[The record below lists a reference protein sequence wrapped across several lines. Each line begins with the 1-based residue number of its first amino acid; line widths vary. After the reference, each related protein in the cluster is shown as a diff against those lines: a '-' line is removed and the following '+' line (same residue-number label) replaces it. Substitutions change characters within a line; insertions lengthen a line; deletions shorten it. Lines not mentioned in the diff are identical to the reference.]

1 MVGIKPLLAM
11 RDREVMISGEMS
23 KCQAPSLSPK
33 LRKIHGAGIT
43 CLAIAALI
51 VIGSVNIVVAQE
63 ITEQEKQLAMTQYT
77 VPYRFD
83 KALKVGNW
91 VKYQIVREGEEPQE
105 MELKVTTKEGRGVWI
120 VEKVAGNEFHLL
132 VDLNKMKL
140 LKCFRIDEKGE
151 KESVTPLGDEEL
163 AKIIEMGKKQM
174 EKEMTDII
182 GWEKGAGKEKVVA
195 AGSIFECSYLEP
207 KFSEEYIERI
217 EDYGTTVIEVKEKSR
232 LYFSK
237 DIPRLLPMQIAFGW
251 MPFIETFEE
260 VKGGFVKSAQMNL
273 ELVGYREQEE

>member
-1 MVGIKPLLAM
+1 MDEHI
-11 RDREVMISGEMS
+11 RR
-23 KCQAPSLSPK
+23 
-33 LRKIHGAGIT
+33 IHGAKIT

-51 VIGSVNIVVAQE
+51 VIGSFNIVVAQE

-83 KALKVGNW
+83 KELKVRDW
-91 VKYQIVREGEEPQE
+91 VKYQIVREGEETE
-105 MELKVTTKEGRGVWI
+105 EIELKVTKKESGGVWI
-120 VEKVAGNEFHLL
+120 VENHREGEIQKGLEMHFL
-132 VDLNKMKL
+132 VDLKSLKL
-140 LKCFRIDEKGE
+140 VKVFAVGDDEE
-151 KESVTPLGDEEL
+151 KFEATPLDENTVSQ
-163 AKIIEMGKKQM
+163 IIEMGKKALQA
-174 EKEMTDII
+174 EMTDII
-182 GWEKGAGKEKVVA
+182 GWEKGAEKEKVVA

-217 EDYGTTVIEVKEKSR
+217 KDYGTTVIAVKEKSR
-232 LYFSK
+232 LYFSE

-273 ELVGYREQEE
+273 EIVGYSGHEE

>member
-1 MVGIKPLLAM
+1 MMDEHIM
-11 RDREVMISGEMS
+11 
-23 KCQAPSLSPK
+23 
-33 LRKIHGAGIT
+33 KIHGARIT

-83 KALKVGNW
+83 KGLNVGDW
-91 VKYQIVREGEEPQE
+91 VKYQIVREGEETE
-105 MELKVTTKEGRGVWI
+105 EIELKVTKKENGGVWI
-120 VEKVAGNEFHLL
+120 VENHREGEMQKGLEMHFL
-132 VDLNKMKL
+132 VDLKSLKL
-140 LKCFRIDEKGE
+140 VKVFAVGDDEE
-151 KESVTPLGDEEL
+151 KFEATPLDENRVSQ
-163 AKIIEMGKKQM
+163 IIEMGKKALQA
-174 EKEMTDII
+174 EMTDII
-182 GWEKGAGKEKVVA
+182 DWEKGAEKEKVVA

-217 EDYGTTVIEVKEKSR
+217 EDYWTTVVEVKEKSR
-232 LYFSK
+232 LYFSE
-237 DIPRLLPMQIAFGW
+237 DIPRLLPMLIAFGW

-273 ELVGYREQEE
+273 EIVGYSGHEE